1 MDKGKDEI
9 SFEEAMKQLEET
21 VNALESGTLG
31 LEESLEA
38 FEKGMSLVRI
48 CQAKLEEAETK
59 ITQLIE
65 TKEGKLITES
75 FRIGDE

>member
-1 MDKGKDEI
+1 
-9 SFEEAMKQLEET
+9 MKQLEET